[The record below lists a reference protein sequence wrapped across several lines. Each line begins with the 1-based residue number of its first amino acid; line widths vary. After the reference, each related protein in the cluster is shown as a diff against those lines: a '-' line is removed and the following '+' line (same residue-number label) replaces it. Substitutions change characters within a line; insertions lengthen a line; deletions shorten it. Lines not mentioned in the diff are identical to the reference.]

1 MIRSKSL
8 LILTAIIVSL
18 SLLLISQAESQT
30 AGKPKSLDPYNIIP
44 KEKAKTLIAL
54 EGKEV
59 DVILLYQNQTLY
71 AGADDMMRV
80 LGMTGSYDTEKGT
93 YVINGKE
100 FSKRKVYEAKNPS
113 TKEITIFLPV
123 DELLKFVG
131 IRYTGSN
138 LGEYPT
144 VRIQTSSFALP
155 TPTQVPQQTGIAA
168 PGTAEVTGTPTP
180 APQQVFSQKCSKCHG
195 LNKVVEN
202 PHSTADWSRIVPQM
216 QAKDPQ
222 WINSEEASVIIKYLS
237 EGGR

>member
-1 MIRSKSL
+1 MIRSKTL
-8 LILTAIIVSL
+8 VILAAIIISI
-18 SLLLISQAESQT
+18 SLLLMSQAESQT
-30 AGKPKSLDPYNIIP
+30 KPKTLDYYSIIP
-44 KEKAKTLIAL
+44 EKKARSLIVL
-54 EGKEV
+54 EGEEV
-59 DVILLYQNQTLY
+59 NAILLYQNQTLY

-100 FSKRKVYEAKNPS
+100 FSKRKVYEVKNPS

-131 IRYTGSN
+131 IRYTLSN

-155 TPTQVPQQTGIAA
+155 TPTQVPQQTAVA
-168 PGTAEVTGTPTP
+168 EGTAQGTPTP
-180 APQQVFSQKCSKCHG
+180 SPQQVFSQKCSKCHD
-195 LNKVVEN
+195 LNKVFQN
-202 PHSTADWSRIVPQM
+202 PHSSADWSRIVPQM

-222 WINSEEASVIIKYLS
+222 WIKGEEASVILQYLS
-237 EGGR
+237 GGGR

>member
-8 LILTAIIVSL
+8 LIIIAIIVSL
-18 SLLLISQAESQT
+18 SVLFMSQAESQT

-44 KEKAKTLIAL
+44 KEKAKTLMVL

-59 DVILLYQNQTLY
+59 EVILLYQNQTLY

-93 YVINGKE
+93 YLINGKE

-113 TKEITIFLPV
+113 TKETTIFLPV

-155 TPTQVPQQTGIAA
+155 TPTQVPQQTGAVA
-168 PGTAEVTGTPTP
+168 VGTAQVTGTPTP
-180 APQQVFSQKCSKCHG
+180 SPQEVYAQKCNKCHG
-195 LNKVVEN
+195 CNKVTGQAY
-202 PHSTADWSRIVPQM
+202 SAADWSNIVPRM
-216 QAKDPQ
+216 SAKEPG
-222 WINSEEASVIIKYLS
+222 WINNEEAAAITKYLS